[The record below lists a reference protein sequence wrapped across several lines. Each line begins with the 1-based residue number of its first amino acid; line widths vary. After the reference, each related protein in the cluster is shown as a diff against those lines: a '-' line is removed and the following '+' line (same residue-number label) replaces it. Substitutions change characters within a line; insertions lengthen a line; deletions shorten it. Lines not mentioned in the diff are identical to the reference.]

1 MDRSTYLRKRYGRS
15 QALVNHR
22 EQHLVRTFLAL
33 TGTCERIL
41 DLPCGFGRFT
51 PTLREAARQELVCG
65 DRDAERLREL
75 RSDEPRAGTALA
87 IARVDLD
94 GTLPFEDSAFDLVFN
109 FRFFHHVRDADLRS
123 RVAGELVRVAARHL
137 IVSYYHPAPL
147 HLSFKRWR
155 GHPKHALDLALL
167 EKQSFLEI
175 FEALGCCV
183 LADRAVLPFVH
194 ASRIALLRKT
204 VT

>member
-1 MDRSTYLRKRYGRS
+1 MDRSTYHRKRYGRS
-15 QALVNHR
+15 QALVNFR
-22 EQHLVRTFLAL
+22 EQRLVRAFLLRIGPAQ
-33 TGTCERIL
+33 RIL

-51 PTLREAARQELVCG
+51 PKLRDAARLELVCG
-65 DRDAERLREL
+65 DRDQGRLREL
-75 RSDEPRAGTALA
+75 RASEPREGTPLA
-87 IARVDLD
+87 ITRADLN
-94 GTLPFEDSAFDLVFN
+94 GTLPFEDCAFDLVFN